1 MNVLNFNKNI
11 PTVQYLNIF
20 ITYRLFSMLFDLQ
33 HTSRS
38 VSN

>member
-1 MNVLNFNKNI
+1 MKAFNFNQNI
-11 PTVQYLNIF
+11 LTVQYLSTS